1 MLMMIIITTTMM
13 LMMLMIII
21 IILRMMMT
29 MLFGNDDNTQH
40 LWKPLKTLFYRP
52 IQLRKLP
59 VYNPEDERIGDL
71 FGWKFC
77 GFDCWIYIPSI
88 HLCVNHQM
96 RYYSIIQTVTSEKGK
111 LGDLF
116 FAFMWRRPADMKLKL
131 DNTTR
136 FMYLEPQTT
145 IYKWLFQLDDSK
157 YLYRKWLFHQTSI
170 YKWLFGVPGI
180 YTHLPL
186 DAPIETLHV
195 SFFLPRVLWPCNLLN
210 MSSTIWLCIINW
222 VHPPHPGFQSPPGSL
237 HVYTFLVW
245 NFKLNC

>member
-77 GFDCWIYIPSI
+77 DFDCWRNIPSI
-88 HLCVNHQM
+88 HLYVNHQM
-96 RYYSIIQTVTSEKGK
+96 RYYPMIQNVTSEKGK

-131 DNTTR
+131 DNGTR
-136 FMYLEPQTT
+136 FMFVGVSLNGGTP
-145 IYKWLFQLDDSK
+145 KS
-157 YLYRKWLFHQTSI
+157 SI
-170 YKWLFGVPGI
+170 LIGFSIINHPFWGTPIFGNTHI
-180 YTHLPL
+180 YTFAFGCSNRNFYMFHSFYHAWVALQF
-186 DAPIETLHV
+186 AQHV
-195 SFFLPRVLWPCNLLN
+195 IHNL
-210 MSSTIWLCIINW
+210 I
-222 VHPPHPGFQSPPGSL
+222 VHYKLSSPPPTQDAS
-237 HVYTFLVW
+237 HHQDQYIFIH
-245 NFKLNC
+245 F